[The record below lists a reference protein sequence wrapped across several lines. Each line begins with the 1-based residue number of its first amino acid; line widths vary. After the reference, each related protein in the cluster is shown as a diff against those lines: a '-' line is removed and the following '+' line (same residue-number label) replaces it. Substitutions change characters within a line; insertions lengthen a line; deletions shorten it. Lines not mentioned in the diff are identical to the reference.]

1 MSDPHGTIGIY
12 RKGGGIM
19 KIESLDVLKA
29 KQQMSESFVDTIAE
43 HITGAMQQE
52 IGEELF
58 DNWANNNLDEGEE
71 YAEHAFMAYA
81 STELKQQYN
90 EYYGYTEKDEYY
102 LC

>member
-29 KQQMSESFVDTIAE
+29 KRQMSEQFIDTVAE
-43 HITGAMQQE
+43 HITGAMIQE
-52 IGEELF
+52 IGEDLF
-58 DNWANNNLDEGEE
+58 DNWANACLDEGED
-71 YAEHAFMAYA
+71 YAEHEFMAYA
-81 STELKQQYN
+81 SPELKQQYN
-90 EYYGYTEKDEYY
+90 EFYGYTEKDEYY